1 MLSEYT
7 APGASRSRHASQ
19 SDDEKPA
26 CAEVSAGEQSVR
38 SGGAGGAGMAGGGA
52 SASGGGGNT
61 ATGWGCKR
69 CTTVND
75 EAATHCAACE
85 TWRYDTANLSV
96 LSRRQR

>member
-1 MLSEYT
+1 MEEWACSACT
-7 APGASRSRHASQ
+7 FRNPASRERC
-19 SDDEKPA
+19 EME
-26 CAEVSAGEQSVR
+26 C
-38 SGGAGGAGMAGGGA
+38 GATRPAGMAGGGA
-52 SASGGGGNT
+52 SASGGGSNT